1 MLSKE
6 LTLMRPRKILLFKNY
21 FLDFYELRPKVVQI
35 KIEWTLQLI
44 SELDRIPSQY
54 FKHVE
59 STKGLFEIRVEV
71 EGNIYRIF
79 SFFDAGNII
88 VIGNAYH
95 KKNNKLSRKE
105 INKALNIMKE
115 YHHEKQQHHLI

>member
-1 MLSKE
+1 MQE
-6 LTLMRPRKILLFKNY
+6 RQILFFKHY
-21 FLDFYELRPKVVQI
+21 FLDFYEAVPKVVQL

-44 SELDRIPSQY
+44 SELDRIPKQY
-54 FKHVE
+54 FKQVE

-79 SFFDAGNII
+79 SFFDAGSVI
-88 VIGNAYH
+88 VIGNAYQ

-105 INKALNIMKE
+105 INKALSIMKE
-115 YHHEKQQHHLI
+115 YQHEK

>member
-1 MLSKE
+1 
-6 LTLMRPRKILLFKNY
+6 MRERQIIFFKHY
-21 FLDFYELRPKVVQI
+21 FLDFYKTIPEVVQF

-44 SELDRIPSQY
+44 SELDRIPKQY

-59 STKGLFEIRVEV
+59 STKGLYEIRVEV

-88 VIGNAYH
+88 VIGNAYQ

-105 INKALNIMKE
+105 INKALSIMKE
-115 YHHEKQQHHLI
+115 YQHEK

>member
-1 MLSKE
+1 MLSKQ

-88 VIGNAYH
+88 VIGNAYQ

-105 INKALNIMKE
+105 INKALSIMKE

>member
-1 MLSKE
+1 
-6 LTLMRPRKILLFKNY
+6 MRPRKILLFKNY

-44 SELDRIPSQY
+44 SELERIPTQY

-79 SFFDAGNII
+79 CFFDVRNII
-88 VIGNAYH
+88 VIGNAYQ

-105 INKALNIMKE
+105 INKALSIMKE
-115 YHHEKQQHHLI
+115 YHHEKLQHHLI

>member
-1 MLSKE
+1 MQE
-6 LTLMRPRKILLFKNY
+6 RQILFFKHY
-21 FLDFYELRPKVVQI
+21 FLDFYEAVPKVVKL

-44 SELDRIPSQY
+44 SELDRIPKQY

-79 SFFDAGNII
+79 SFFDAGSVI
-88 VIGNAYH
+88 VIGNAYQ

-105 INKALNIMKE
+105 INKALSIMKE
-115 YHHEKQQHHLI
+115 YQHEK

>member
-1 MLSKE
+1 MQRRE
-6 LTLMRPRKILLFKNY
+6 ILFFKHY
-21 FLDFYELRPKVVQI
+21 FLDFYESVTKVVQL

-44 SELDRIPSQY
+44 SELDRIPRQY

-79 SFFDAGNII
+79 SFFDVGNLI
-88 VIGNAYH
+88 VIGNAYQ
-95 KKNNKLSRKE
+95 KKNNKLSRTE
-105 INKALNIMKE
+105 INKALTIMKE
-115 YHHEKQQHHLI
+115 YHHEK